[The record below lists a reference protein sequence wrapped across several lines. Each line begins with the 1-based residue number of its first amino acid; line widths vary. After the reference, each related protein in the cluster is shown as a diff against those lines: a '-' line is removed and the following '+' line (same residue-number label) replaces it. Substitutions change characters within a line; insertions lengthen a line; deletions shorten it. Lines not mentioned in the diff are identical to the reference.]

1 MPEALV
7 AVIAWIG
14 AEVGG
19 TVGAY
24 MIMYASE
31 VATAAILAGG
41 LAYSTS
47 KAKQAKEEARNQF
60 NASQVDRLVTITS
73 ATAPRD
79 LVLGRARK
87 AGTIFYKGS
96 TAENQKDLYLAIA
109 LAGHEID
116 AIEQIYLNDV
126 LVTLDGSGYVTDAP
140 YATTSTLTGVCTGYP
155 TDPNMIAG
163 TASEILTYGE
173 SGGDPTGQYSYAY
186 TSTNSNVKIT
196 KYLGAAGQTVDADLL
211 AAFPSDWA
219 SANVVQGVAYLV
231 CKFTYNETAFPTG
244 LPNVTAVIRGAKL
257 HDPRTGTT
265 AWSENP
271 ALMMRHVYQHA
282 KFGKATATSTED
294 ARFIA
299 SANSCDLST
308 TYTVGG
314 IAQAAQALYK
324 GSLVAPFGTPAK
336 SLFDDLSQA
345 MGGSWAF
352 AGGELY
358 LKSGVYVAPVMS
370 LGDADLAVVKRT
382 GAGESQSP
390 IGISVHKERA
400 QKFNTVKVSIWDQA
414 QSYKQVSLTPLT
426 SAALVTRDGV
436 ELVQDVTFPAIGYA
450 PQALHI
456 AGIMMRDA
464 RDPVTVDIPFKMTAY
479 PLELFDTVSIT
490 LSRYGWSA
498 KTFMILGRVWNSD
511 GSIQLTL
518 KETSAAITQMDSGFS
533 PQGFA
538 ANTNLPK
545 PWIVAA
551 VGPLTITSGTAE
563 QLTQADG
570 TGGSRMRVS
579 GPQVADAS
587 VVQNGQI
594 EVQYRRSDSTGAWTS
609 LVTAGNET
617 SIVTSDVQDGFIYI
631 VRARARTS
639 VAVGDWSLP
648 ASAGITGKTSAPA
661 ALTTLGAAGAMFRV
675 DLTWSFGSTAVDIR
689 GTEVWWSASNDRSAS
704 ARLTTEPFPGAAYSH
719 IGLSAGQGGYYWAR
733 VVSTSGV
740 SSAWYPSGS
749 TAGVHAIASAD
760 PSALLTQLNAAIGAT
775 ELMAGLND
783 RINLIDGNTAQ
794 PALPYSLAQLAAI
807 QTGLN
812 RKVQVNLDASAA
824 GLLRDVIS
832 TNTSLAVISDAGIY
846 TDAATGTVKIYAVEA
861 NNSHLTTV
869 DARLDAHD
877 GSIALKA
884 STTYVDGAIAA
895 ATLGTA
901 DLALFE
907 GMDTR
912 VTTAEVNISSLNAAV
927 SLKASD
933 VALTATT
940 ARVTTAET
948 NISALTGTV
957 STKVSSTDF
966 TSVTGGI
973 DARLGSAETTLSALG
988 DTSSITSMVQHANKA
1003 YRDANTDAQTLLR
1016 SILNNEADA
1025 NLAAQTLALARND
1038 LTAYT
1043 DANVSAE
1050 AAQRLFLAAVV
1061 DGHAAQISDERI
1073 ARATA
1078 DAAEA
1083 SARLA
1088 LGVVVAGNTAAIV
1101 SEQTARADAISA
1113 EASARTALEARV
1125 TNTEGNV
1132 SANVAAFLEEQIVR
1146 TDQHTATASDISTL
1160 TAAVA
1165 ANGASITAEQTARS
1179 DADAAEASARTA
1191 LAARVTTAE
1200 SGITTNSASIV
1211 TEQSARA
1218 AADVAEASARTT
1230 LAARVTTTEGDIATN
1245 SASIVSEASTR
1256 ATQTSALA
1264 TRATNLEASVNSGS
1278 TGLATKASV
1287 SYVDTAKADAISSA
1301 ASTTALVQ
1309 AQLNSGG
1316 TTFANIATAQSTA
1329 NAAVT
1334 ASSSNASAL
1343 STVQARLNTGDYATV
1358 KTESSANAS
1367 ALGTLNAKY
1376 SVKVDANNHVTGF
1389 ELNSDGTVGSF
1400 VILADKFLICKPDGT
1415 GTPKAVL
1422 SLGTVN
1428 GTTALGLDGSLIIDG
1443 SISARSINAEGL
1455 TVSNGL
1461 APAVGPSGTGTMT
1474 GYGAVFNSNGTFAI
1488 GTPVNN
1494 IVYDMTGGITING
1507 QLIANANIVSKSAT
1521 EFLSTFQWIP
1531 NGSWATYTFTMEHAG
1546 NASILLTYGF
1556 QTSNILGT
1564 FEVRAQ
1570 IDGYTSYDYYTGGD
1584 DGTVTIPTFYSGLAA
1599 GTHTLY
1605 MYALQQYATG
1615 NHLARFT
1622 LLRSYR

>member
-1 MPEALV
+1 MSGLFGGGGMSTSDTPLTGMTIQSSSNGKPIPIVYGTTRVTPNLLWYGDFTPIEHTTSQGGKGGGSSSTTHTYTASLILGLCEGPVAGIPNAFIDKSVVDPSTLFSLFLGTYPQSPWSYLTSSHADQAIGYQGITYAAAASYDLGNSSNLPNHSFEVSGKLILSGTSDADPSQVVSDLLTSQIYGVPDAPPISGLTQYSNYCRAAGILISPCYDTQTAAAQMITDLAQITNTGIYVSEGVLKLVPYGDAALTLNGATYTPV
-7 AVIAWIG
+7 LTVIANLGDDDFLGNSGADPVIVKRNAIAATVSTTADAYNQVTVEYLDRANSYNVSTVVVQDQAAIDVYGLRPMSNITAHQIANAAAANVVAMLILQRAVYVRSQYSFRLGWQWCYLEPTDLVTLTDSALGLNLYPVRILSVDEDEFGTLTVLAEDAPPGVSSHVVANVPINGGYNVNQAIVPGDTNTPAIFEAPNALTAPDLQLWI
-14 AEVGG
+14 AASGG
-19 TVGAY
+19 TQWGGCEVW
-24 MIMYASE
+24 ASSD
-31 VATAAILAGG
+31 G
-41 LAYSTS
+41 STYR
-47 KAKQAKEEARNQF
+47 QIG
-60 NASQVDRLVTITS
+60 TITS
-73 ATAPRD
+73 PARHGVLTA
-79 LVLGRARK
+79 
-87 AGTIFYKGS
+87 
-96 TAENQKDLYLAIA
+96 
-109 LAGHEID
+109 
-116 AIEQIYLNDV
+116 
-126 LVTLDGSGYVTDAP
+126 
-140 YATTSTLTGVCTGYP
+140 
-155 TDPNMIAG
+155 
-163 TASEILTYGE
+163 
-173 SGGDPTGQYSYAY
+173 
-186 TSTNSNVKIT
+186 
-196 KYLGAAGQTVDADLL
+196 
-211 AAFPSDWA
+211 
-219 SANVVQGVAYLV
+219 
-231 CKFTYNETAFPTG
+231 
-244 LPNVTAVIRGAKL
+244 
-257 HDPRTGTT
+257 
-265 AWSENP
+265 
-271 ALMMRHVYQHA
+271 
-282 KFGKATATSTED
+282 
-294 ARFIA
+294 
-299 SANSCDLST
+299 
-308 TYTVGG
+308 
-314 IAQAAQALYK
+314 
-324 GSLVAPFGTPAK
+324 SLVAGTDPDTTHA
-336 SLFDDLSQA
+336 LAVDLTASRGQLL
-345 MGGSWAF
+345 
-352 AGGELY
+352 AGTNADADVGNTMLWVDGEL
-358 LKSGVYVAPVMS
+358 
-370 LGDADLAVVKRT
+370 
-382 GAGESQSP
+382 
-390 IGISVHKERA
+390 ISYSA
-400 QKFNTVKVSIWDQA
+400 AT
-414 QSYKQVSLTPLT
+414 LT
-426 SAALVTRDGV
+426 SAYHYSLGSYLRRGQKGTANATHANGAQFARLD
-436 ELVQDVTFPAIGYA
+436 DVIFKYTVPIDRIGSPIYLKFPAFNVWGESKQSLASVAAYT
-450 PQALHI
+450 HTF
-456 AGIMMRDA
+456 AGNK
-464 RDPVTVDIPFKMTAY
+464 PNPLTGLTAVGGMF
-479 PLELFDTVSIT
+479 EIT
-490 LSRYGWSA
+490 LNW
-498 KTFMILGRVWNSD
+498 TF
-511 GSIQLTL
+511 
-518 KETSAAITQMDSGFS
+518 
-533 PQGFA
+533 
-538 ANTNLPK
+538 
-545 PWIVAA
+545 
-551 VGPLTITSGTAE
+551 TAS
-563 QLTQADG
+563 QID
-570 TGGSRMRVS
+570 R
-579 GPQVADAS
+579 DF
-587 VVQNGQI
+587 I
-594 EVQYRRSDSTGAWTS
+594 EVWGAT
-609 LVTAGNET
+609 TNN
-617 SIVTSDVQDGFIYI
+617 
-631 VRARARTS
+631 R
-639 VAVGDWSLP
+639 
-648 ASAGITGKTSAPA
+648 ASAYLLSSVKSPA
-661 ALTTLGAAGAMFRV
+661 QAWAHPGLTPGQ
-675 DLTWSFGSTAVDIR
+675 TW
-689 GTEVWWSASNDRSAS
+689 
-704 ARLTTEPFPGAAYSH
+704 
-719 IGLSAGQGGYYWAR
+719 YYWAR
-733 VVSTSGV
+733 VVDTSGND
-740 SSAWYPSGS
+740 SDFYPLSA
-749 TAGVHAIASAD
+749 TAGIAAAPSTN

-832 TNTSLAVISDAGIY
+832 TNTSLSVISDAGIY
-846 TDAATGTVKIYAVEA
+846 TDPATGTVKIYAVEA

-884 STTYVDGAIAA
+884 STMYVDGAIAA

-901 DLALFE
+901 DLVLFE
-907 GMDTR
+907 GMDLR

-957 STKVSSTDF
+957 ATKVSSTDF
-966 TSVTGGI
+966 SSVTGGI

-988 DTSSITSMVQHANKA
+988 NTSSITSMVQQANKA
-1003 YRDANTDAQTLLR
+1003 YRDANIDAQTLLR

-1043 DANVSAE
+1043 DANISAE

-1083 SARLA
+1083 TARLA
-1088 LGVVVAGNTAAIV
+1088 LGVVVAGNTAAII
-1101 SEQTARADAISA
+1101 SEQTTRADAISA

-1179 DADAAEASARTA
+1179 DAD
-1191 LAARVTTAE
+1191 
-1200 SGITTNSASIV
+1200 
-1211 TEQSARA
+1211 
-1218 AADVAEASARTT
+1218 VAEASARAA

-1245 SASIVSEASTR
+1245 TASIVSEASTR

-1329 NAAVT
+1329 NAAAS

-1343 STVQARLNTGDYATV
+1343 STVQARLNTGDYAAV

-1376 SVKVDANNHVTGF
+1376 SVKVDVNNHVTGF

-1400 VILADKFLICKPDGT
+1400 VILANKFLICNPDGT

-1461 APAVGPSGTGTMT
+1461 TPAVGPSGTGTMT

-1556 QTSNILGT
+1556 TTSNILGT

-1570 IDGYTSYDYYTGGD
+1570 IDGYTSYDSCTGGD
-1584 DGTVTIPTFYSGLAA
+1584 DCTVTIPAFYSGLAA

>member
-41 LAYSTS
+41 LAYSSS

-155 TDPNMIAG
+155 TDPNMIAN
-163 TASEILTYGE
+163 TASQILTGGKYGGVP
-173 SGGDPTGQYSYAY
+173 SGQYSYAY
-186 TSTNSNVKIT
+186 TNTNSNVKIT
-196 KYLGAAGQTVDADLL
+196 KHLGAAGQTVDADLL

-219 SANVVQGVAYLV
+219 SENVVQGVAYLV

-257 HDPRTGTT
+257 YDPRTGTT

-271 ALMMRHVYQHA
+271 ALMMRHVYRHA
-282 KFGKATATSTED
+282 KFGKATVTSTED
-294 ARFIA
+294 VRFIA

-314 IAQAAQALYK
+314 VAQAAQALYK

-426 SAALVTRDGV
+426 SPSLVTRDGV
-436 ELVQDVTFPAIGYA
+436 ELVQDLTFPAIGYA

-464 RDPVTVDIPFKMTAY
+464 RDPVMVDIPFKMTAY

-511 GSIQLTL
+511 GSIQLWL

-551 VGPLTITSGTAE
+551 VGPLTITSGTVE

-570 TGGSRMRVS
+570 TVVSRMRVS
-579 GPQVADAS
+579 WPQVADAS

-609 LVTAGNET
+609 LATAGNET
-617 SIVTSDVQDGFIYI
+617 SVVTSDVQDGFIYI

-648 ASAGITGKTSAPA
+648 VSAGITGKTSAPA
-661 ALTTLGAAGAMFRV
+661 ALTALGATGAMFRI
-675 DLTWSFGSTAVDIR
+675 DLTWTFGSTAVDIR
-689 GTEVWWSASNDRSAS
+689 CTEVWWSATNDRSAA

-740 SSAWYPSGS
+740 SSTWYPSGS
-749 TAGVHAIASAD
+749 TTGVHAAASSD

-783 RINLIDGNTAQ
+783 RINLIDGNTSQ

-832 TNTSLAVISDAGIY
+832 TNKSLSVISDAGIY
-846 TDAATGTVKIYAVEA
+846 TDPATGSVKIYAVEA
-861 NNSHLTTV
+861 TTSHLTTV

-884 STTYVDGAIAA
+884 STMYVDGAIAA

-907 GMDTR
+907 GMDLR

-957 STKVSSTDF
+957 ATKVSSTDF
-966 TSVTGGI
+966 SSVTGGI

-988 DTSSITSMVQHANKA
+988 NTSSITSIVAQANKA
-1003 YRDANTDAQTLLR
+1003 YRDANIDAQTLLR

-1043 DANVSAE
+1043 DATISAE

-1083 SARLA
+1083 TARLA

-1101 SEQTARADAISA
+1101 SEQTARTDAISA

-1179 DADAAEASARTA
+1179 DADVAEASARTA
-1191 LAARVTTAE
+1191 LAARVTT
-1200 SGITTNSASIV
+1200 
-1211 TEQSARA
+1211 
-1218 AADVAEASARTT
+1218 
-1230 LAARVTTTEGDIATN
+1230 TEGDIATN
-1245 SASIVSEASTR
+1245 AASIVSEASTR

-1329 NAAVT
+1329 NAAVS

-1343 STVQARLNTGDYATV
+1343 STVQARLNTGDYAAV

-1367 ALGTLNAKY
+1367 SLGTLNAKY

-1389 ELNSDGTVGSF
+1389 ELNSDGAVGSF

-1428 GTTALGLDGSLIIDG
+1428 GTTALGLDGSLIIDD

-1474 GYGAVFNSNGTFAI
+1474 GYGAVFNSSGTFAV

-1507 QLIANANIVSKSAT
+1507 QLIANSNIVSKSAT

-1556 QTSNILGT
+1556 ETSNILGT

>member
-1 MPEALV
+1 MSGLFGGGGMSTSDTPLTGMTIQSSSNGKPIPIVYGTTRVTPNLLWYGDFTPIEHTTSQGGKGGGSSSTTHTYTASLILGLCEGPVAGIPNAFIDKSVVDPSTLFSLFLGTYPQSPWSYLTSSHADQAIGYQGITYAAAASYDLGNSSNLPNHSFEVSGKLILSGTSDADPSQVVSDLLTSQIYGVPNAPPISGLTQYSNYCRAAGILISPCYDTQTAAAQMITDLAQITNTGIYVSEGVLKLVPYGDAALTLNGATYTPV
-7 AVIAWIG
+7 LTVIANLGDDDFLGNSG
-14 AEVGG
+14 ADPVIVKRNAIAA
-19 TVGAY
+19 TVSTTADAY
-24 MIMYASE
+24 NQVTVEYLDRANSYNVSTVVVQDQAAIDVYGLRPMPNITAHQI
-31 VATAAILAGG
+31 ATAATANVVAMLILQRAVYVRSQYSFRLGWQWCYLEPTDLVTLTDSALGLNLYPVRILSVEEDEFGTLTVLAEDAPPGVSSHVVANVPINGG
-41 LAYSTS
+41 YNVNQAIVPGDTNTPAIFEAPNALTAPDLQLWIAASGGTQWGGCEVWASSDGSTYR
-47 KAKQAKEEARNQF
+47 QIG
-60 NASQVDRLVTITS
+60 TITS
-73 ATAPRD
+73 PARHGVLTASI
-79 LVLGRARK
+79 V
-87 AGTIFYKGS
+87 AGTDPD
-96 TAENQKDLYLAIA
+96 TTHA
-109 LAGHEID
+109 LAVDLTASRGQLL
-116 AIEQIYLNDV
+116 A
-126 LVTLDGSGYVTDAP
+126 GTDA
-140 YATTSTLTGVCTGYP
+140 
-155 TDPNMIAG
+155 
-163 TASEILTYGE
+163 
-173 SGGDPTGQYSYAY
+173 
-186 TSTNSNVKIT
+186 
-196 KYLGAAGQTVDADLL
+196 DAD
-211 AAFPSDWA
+211 
-219 SANVVQGVAYLV
+219 
-231 CKFTYNETAFPTG
+231 
-244 LPNVTAVIRGAKL
+244 
-257 HDPRTGTT
+257 
-265 AWSENP
+265 
-271 ALMMRHVYQHA
+271 
-282 KFGKATATSTED
+282 
-294 ARFIA
+294 
-299 SANSCDLST
+299 
-308 TYTVGG
+308 VGNTM
-314 IAQAAQALYK
+314 LW
-324 GSLVAPFGTPAK
+324 V
-336 SLFDDLSQA
+336 D
-345 MGGSWAF
+345 
-352 AGGELY
+352 GEL
-358 LKSGVYVAPVMS
+358 
-370 LGDADLAVVKRT
+370 
-382 GAGESQSP
+382 
-390 IGISVHKERA
+390 ISYSA
-400 QKFNTVKVSIWDQA
+400 AT
-414 QSYKQVSLTPLT
+414 LT
-426 SAALVTRDGV
+426 SAYHYSLGNYLRRGQKGTANATHANGAQFARLD
-436 ELVQDVTFPAIGYA
+436 DVIFKYTVPIDRIGSPIYLKFPAFNVWGESKQSLASVAAYT
-450 PQALHI
+450 HTF
-456 AGIMMRDA
+456 AGNK
-464 RDPVTVDIPFKMTAY
+464 PNPLTGLTAVGGMF
-479 PLELFDTVSIT
+479 EIT
-490 LSRYGWSA
+490 LNW
-498 KTFMILGRVWNSD
+498 TF
-511 GSIQLTL
+511 
-518 KETSAAITQMDSGFS
+518 
-533 PQGFA
+533 
-538 ANTNLPK
+538 
-545 PWIVAA
+545 
-551 VGPLTITSGTAE
+551 TAS
-563 QLTQADG
+563 QID
-570 TGGSRMRVS
+570 R
-579 GPQVADAS
+579 DF
-587 VVQNGQI
+587 I
-594 EVQYRRSDSTGAWTS
+594 EVWGAT
-609 LVTAGNET
+609 TNN
-617 SIVTSDVQDGFIYI
+617 
-631 VRARARTS
+631 R
-639 VAVGDWSLP
+639 
-648 ASAGITGKTSAPA
+648 ASAYLLSSVKNPA
-661 ALTTLGAAGAMFRV
+661 QAWAHPGLTPGQ
-675 DLTWSFGSTAVDIR
+675 TW
-689 GTEVWWSASNDRSAS
+689 
-704 ARLTTEPFPGAAYSH
+704 
-719 IGLSAGQGGYYWAR
+719 YYWAR
-733 VVSTSGV
+733 VVDTSGND
-740 SSAWYPSGS
+740 SDFYPLSA
-749 TAGVHAIASAD
+749 TAGITAAPSTN

-957 STKVSSTDF
+957 ATKVSSTDF

-973 DARLGSAETTLSALG
+973 DARLGSAETTLSSLG
-988 DTSSITSMVQHANKA
+988 DTSSITSMVQQANKA

-1146 TDQHTATASDISTL
+1146 TDQHAATVSDISTL

-1200 SGITTNSASIV
+1200 SGITTNAASIV

-1343 STVQARLNTGDYATV
+1343 STVQARLDTGDYAAV

-1367 ALGTLNAKY
+1367 ALGTLNVKY

-1400 VILADKFLICKPDGT
+1400 VILSDKFLICKPDGT

-1615 NHLARFT
+1615 NHLVRFT